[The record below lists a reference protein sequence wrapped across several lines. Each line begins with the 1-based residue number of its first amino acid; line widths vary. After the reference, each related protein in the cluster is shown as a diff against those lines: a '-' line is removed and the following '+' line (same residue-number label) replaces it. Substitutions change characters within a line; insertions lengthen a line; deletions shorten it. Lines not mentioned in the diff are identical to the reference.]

1 MSPVRGVLPAAGLLA
16 LAASANAGSLE
27 LAAYVGPGLPTYRQS
42 FQYTASIPAL
52 PLPGVSVQQSGAFTI
67 DTQPAVSFGAG
78 ATLYLSDGLGLEAR
92 VDTVDVEAEITGGR
106 FEGERLRGRILSGG
120 SDWQSL
126 RADGT
131 TTLNVRLV
139 METDDGALI
148 GMTYLGMRHGPKE
161 VMDRIAR
168 GENVSPSEYYM
179 RATQYYETAS
189 EKYGWLN
196 RIVSVAYGQRMAGG
210 AIYQVFEIL

>member
-1 MSPVRGVLPAAGLLA
+1 MKTDS
-16 LAASANAGSLE
+16 LAALLPREMTEMRYQSLFTFQIDVKPP
-27 LAAYVGPGLPTYRQS
+27 YV
-42 FQYTASIPAL
+42 I
-52 PLPGVSVQQSGAFTI
+52 
-67 DTQPAVSFGAG
+67 G
-78 ATLYLSDGLGLEAR
+78 ATPGYDRRIG
-92 VDTVDVEAEITGGR
+92 EISGGR
-106 FEGERLRGRILSGG
+106 FEGERLRGKFLSGG

-131 TTLNVRLV
+131 ITINVRLV

-161 VMDRIAR
+161 VMARLGR
-168 GENVSPSEYYM
+168 GENVNPSEYYM
-179 RATQYYETAS
+179 RVTPYFETAS

-196 RIVSVAYGQRMAGG
+196 RIVSVALGHRVAGG